1 VLVAFSLRSA
11 VAALS
16 PIISEVQADF
26 AVPTWVAG
34 LIGTAPPVCFA
45 VFGIV
50 TPILERRFGLER
62 LAAAS
67 MLIVTAA
74 LIARSLA
81 GMRPRCCW
89 RRRCCSPPWAWA
101 TSSCRR

>member
-1 VLVAFSLRSA
+1 MG
-11 VAALS
+11 
-16 PIISEVQADF
+16 
-26 AVPTWVAG
+26 G

-67 MLIVTAA
+67 MLIVTSA

-81 GMRPRCCW
+81 GSRPPLATTVLFAAVGGQ
-89 RRRCCSPPWAWA
+89 RRPAAADQDVLPRSPA
-101 TSSCRR
+101 R